1 MVLKGLYGEF
11 QHIDGKV
18 LQFYRKYAE
27 RWEARGHGRYGLPAL
42 YTTFFSSPKLVFHL
56 NFADN
61 GLNLI
66 GFLATTPEPEKPM
79 MEDIG
84 EYRERKY
91 QGEISFL
98 RYVELTI
105 SREAVAITTPFRRVV
120 KLVYTS
126 CFPIPDGGTQD
137 LMNADLCVRT
147 FRTVNN
153 HLRLPMLAA
162 GVGFLGKAGYD
173 AVTSWKYRGS
183 IDYGELQDDL
193 KRGIG
198 FLLTASSAYFKDSDT
213 PISGKKRRSLRD
225 LITEAYESVRD
236 KLTIKV
242 PQPVNA
248 GSHRTLEDFL

>member
-27 RWEARGHGRYGLPAL
+27 RWEARGHGRYGLPL
-42 YTTFFSSPKLVFHL
+42 YITFFHKPLNSVFYL
-56 NFADN
+56 GIVDDI
-61 GLNLI
+61 LNLN
-66 GFLATTPEPEKPM
+66 GFLLTTPEPEKPM
-79 MEDIG
+79 MEDVG
-84 EYRERKY
+84 EYRERNY

-98 RYVELTI
+98 RYAELSF
-105 SREAVAITTPFRRVV
+105 SRVAVALTTPFRRMFKCPFYDELEVPEGLSHDCMKDHPLHKYV
-120 KLVYTS
+120 W
-126 CFPIPDGGTQD
+126 
-137 LMNADLCVRT
+137 
-147 FRTVNN
+147 TVNN

-242 PQPVNA
+242 PQPVNM
-248 GSHRTLEDFL
+248 GNYRTLEDLL